1 MTELRKLKGMTW
13 SDPRGYDP
21 LVAASAAFR
30 DRHPDVEITWDKRS
44 LQGFE
49 STPVDE
55 LARTYDLMII
65 DHPHVGAVVKEDC
78 LLPLDRVAAPGTL
91 DRLASETVG
100 KSFQSYFYAGS
111 QWALPVDAATQ
122 VQALR
127 PDLTDA
133 PCARFDE
140 VLGLAR
146 EGRVVVPLRPP
157 HVLMS
162 FFSLMANAGTP
173 FPVTKGCAIDRAAA
187 AAALTRLQALSD
199 AVDPACHGM
208 DPIAAYDALAEGRR
222 FALCPLGYLYAPY
235 ATAGYRAHRLAFH
248 DMPAVGA
255 SGPLG
260 SALGGTGLAVSARTA
275 HPGLCVEFC
284 AWVASAEVQRG
295 LYCANNGQPG
305 NALAWGDAAV
315 NAHVGGAYANTRMS
329 HEAAWLRP
337 RHAGYMG
344 FQEEGSQILQDA
356 LLGRRTPEAALDAL
370 QTRFDESFAA

>member
-1 MTELRKLKGMTW
+1 MG
-13 SDPRGYDP
+13 
-21 LVAASAAFR
+21 
-30 DRHPDVEITWDKRS
+30 I
-44 LQGFE
+44 
-49 STPVDE
+49 
-55 LARTYDLMII
+55 
-65 DHPHVGAVVKEDC
+65 
-78 LLPLDRVAAPGTL
+78 AAPGTL

-127 PDLTDA
+127 PDLIDA
-133 PCARFDE
+133 PCTSFDK
-140 VLGLAR
+140 VLKLAR

-157 HVLMS
+157 HVLMC

-187 AAALTRLQALSD
+187 SATMAQLQALSD
-199 AVDPACHGM
+199 LVDPACHRM
-208 DPIAAYDALAEGRR
+208 DPIAAYDALADGDR

-235 ATAGYRAHRLAFH
+235 ATSGYRAHRIAFH
-248 DMPAVGA
+248 NMPAVGA

-275 HPGLCVEFC
+275 HPELCVEFC
-284 AWVASAEVQRG
+284 TWVASAEVQRG

-305 NALAWGDAAV
+305 NALAWGDSAV
-315 NAHVGGAYANTRMS
+315 NNRVGGAYSDTRMS

-344 FQEEGSQILQDA
+344 FQENGSQILQDA
-356 LLGRRTPEAALDAL
+356 LLGRRTVEAALDAL
-370 QTRFDESFAA
+370 QAAYEESFAA